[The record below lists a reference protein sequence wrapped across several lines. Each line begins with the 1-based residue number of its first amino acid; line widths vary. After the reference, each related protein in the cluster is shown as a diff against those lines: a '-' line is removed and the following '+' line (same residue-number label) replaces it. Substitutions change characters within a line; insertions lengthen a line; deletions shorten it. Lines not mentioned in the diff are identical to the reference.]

1 METNNPPGGDGL
13 GNPHE
18 NKLPVCQMRFLQSV
32 VDGLYSEDGQNPAPH
47 FWWCDTLCIPI
58 YGEHRAYR
66 TAAIRKM
73 RQIYQEAT
81 KVVAVD
87 ATLLPISRNANIL
100 ELYIRIKMSSWA
112 RRLWTLQEA
121 IVATDIHI
129 QFADGTR
136 TLQDL
141 ASSMK
146 QEGLRNDQYL
156 YTRYSFLAN
165 TFFSPFIQANI
176 QDRYQRFM
184 SLWKQLQWRAT
195 SHEGDEPVCLAATLG
210 IDPGPIL
217 DIPAEQPAE
226 RMAKLYQLQK
236 TIPYVALV
244 QPPPRL
250 ELDGYR
256 WAPATLLNCFRQ
268 QATNP
273 FHIIPGV
280 GEISPDGVGLVI
292 QSSGFT
298 IATDVDRAIP
308 LTGEDFH
315 ITDGQERGSL
325 VVSYHR
331 FLRQPGTPDLDSGKT
346 VHSPAII
353 CLRATASLNELA
365 VLADVVDQGPV
376 IMKAR
381 FVTIVTLQPGLED
394 YTRTNQ
400 QGNHAFRI
408 TGYEA
413 HQAWLLL

>member
-1 METNNPPGGDGL
+1 
-13 GNPHE
+13 
-18 NKLPVCQMRFLQSV
+18 MRFLQSV
-32 VDGLYSEDGQNPAPH
+32 VDGLYPEGSQTIDPR
-47 FWWCDTLCIPI
+47 FWWCDTLCIPV
-58 YGEHRAYR
+58 YGKHIAYR

-73 RQIYQEAT
+73 REIYQKAT

-100 ELYIRIKMSSWA
+100 ELYVRIKMSSWA

-136 TLQDL
+136 TLRDL

-146 QEGLRNDQYL
+146 QDGLRNDQYL

-165 TFFSPFIQANI
+165 TFFTPFIQTNI

-236 TIPYVALV
+236 TIPFVALV

-250 ELDGYR
+250 ELDGYW

-273 FHIIPGV
+273 FLINPGA

-292 QSSGFT
+292 QSSGFR

-315 ITDGQERGSL
+315 ITDGQEKGSL

-331 FLRQPGTPDLDSGKT
+331 FLRPADTPDVDSGKT

-353 CLRATASLNELA
+353 CLRPTASLGDWA
-365 VLADVVDQGPV
+365 VLADIVEQGPV
-376 IMKAR
+376 IVKAR
-381 FVTIVTLQPGLED
+381 FVAVVTMQPGLKD
-394 YTRTNQ
+394 YSSTNK
-400 QGNHAFRI
+400 QGIQAFRI
-408 TGYEA
+408 TEYGA